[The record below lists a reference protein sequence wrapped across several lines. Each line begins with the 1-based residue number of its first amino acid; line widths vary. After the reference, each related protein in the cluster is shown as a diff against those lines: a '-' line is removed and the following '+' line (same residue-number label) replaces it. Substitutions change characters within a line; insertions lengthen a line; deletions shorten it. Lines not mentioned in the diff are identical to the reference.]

1 MNAFGVALRAARQ
14 AKALT
19 QTQLGTL
26 LWPRS
31 ARAGRFAHECAFISR
46 LETGRTAA
54 SVDLASRIARAL
66 DLPPWHFQE
75 ALARDA
81 MDATCSAGE
90 VTQVVVGLRAYAQR
104 CTAEEWAAIRGGGA

>member
-1 MNAFGVALRAARQ
+1 MNAFAVALRAARR

-19 QTQLGTL
+19 QTQLGSL
-26 LWPRS
+26 LWPKS
-31 ARAGRFAHECAFISR
+31 ARAGRFAHECAFVSQ
-46 LETGRTAA
+46 LETGREYPSA
-54 SVDLASRIARAL
+54 DLAARIARAL

-104 CTAEEWAAIRGGGA
+104 CSAEEWAAIRGGGA